1 MGRTCLVA
9 VGMRGYADGVIA
21 RRDNNRMGRLFGK
34 RKAGGGGFSLIEFK
48 KDRRRKRLSG
58 IALFWGALA
67 LLILDML
74 TNFPTPV
81 RGKYVVWWMLVVA
94 LGAALWIAAKR
105 LPLEET
111 IEVSKYCRGELKV
124 TDLTS
129 ELNVTLDT
137 AERILMALAR
147 KGYANIEDRGDTRVW
162 VFPDVKAS
170 MIARSERETE

>member
-1 MGRTCLVA
+1 MWRTSLVDA
-9 VGMRGYADGVIA
+9 AMCGYAKGVIA
-21 RRDNNRMGRLFGK
+21 RRDSNRIGRLLGK
-34 RKAGGGGFSLIEFK
+34 SKADGMGFSLIEFK

-58 IALFWGALA
+58 IVLFWGALA
-67 LLILDML
+67 MLILDML

-81 RGKYVVWWMLVVA
+81 RGYYAVWWLLVIA
-94 LGAALWIAAKR
+94 LGAALWIVAKR

-137 AERILMALAR
+137 AERILMSLAR
-147 KGYANIEDRGDTRVW
+147 KGYANIEDKGDTRVW

-170 MIARSERETE
+170 IIARSEQES